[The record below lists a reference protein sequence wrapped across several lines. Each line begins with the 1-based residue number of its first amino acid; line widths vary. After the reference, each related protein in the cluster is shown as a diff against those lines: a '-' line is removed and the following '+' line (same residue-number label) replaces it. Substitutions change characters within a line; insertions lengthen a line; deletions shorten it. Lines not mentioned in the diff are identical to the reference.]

1 VRLSRRSFGALAL
14 SVVAATA
21 LSSCGRGNAPQ
32 QGASTAA
39 ALDSSPATGQITVW
53 AMGVEG
59 ETLPGFVQ
67 DFKTQNPGVEV
78 SVTAVPWEAAYNK
91 FQTAI
96 AGGTTPD
103 VAMIG
108 STWMADFGDALAT
121 VPEQIDMKDFFPGSQ
136 STARI
141 GDRVAGVPWY
151 VETRVLHYR
160 TDIAKQAGWEKP
172 PATWDELKKMAADMQ
187 KVPGV
192 KWGIRLPVGADS
204 FQSALWMPWSAGAEV
219 TDGKSWTLDTPE
231 MKKGLS
237 YYQSFFADRIAD
249 PSAST
254 AAGTVEAEFVAG
266 TTPMSIEG
274 PYLRGQLAKLGGK
287 DFETKYTTAVL
298 PTDESSIALSGG
310 SNLVVFNKSRNVE
323 SAWKLVKWL
332 SQSDVQGSFFARAG
346 DLPASMTAWKNPAF
360 ANDPS
365 LATFRKQLETAKA
378 TPVSTRWT
386 RVVAAG
392 DKVLEQI
399 RRGTVN
405 VPDGLAKLQ
414 SDASSI
420 GMG

>member
-1 VRLSRRSFGALAL
+1 MKLSRRSFSAMAL
-14 SVVAATA
+14 SGAAAIA
-21 LSSCGRGNAPQ
+21 LSACGRSTTPE
-32 QGASTAA
+32 QGASKAV
-39 ALDSSPATGQITVW
+39 ALDGSPATGQLTVW
-53 AMGVEG
+53 VMGVEG

-67 DFKTQNPGVEV
+67 DFKKQNPGVDV
-78 SVTAVPWEAAYNK
+78 AVTAVPWEAAYNK

-103 VAMIG
+103 VAMLG

-121 VPEQIDMKDFFPGSQ
+121 VPDQIEMKDFFPGSL
-136 STARI
+136 SAARI

-160 TDIAKQAGWEKP
+160 TDIAKQAGWDKA
-172 PATWDELKKMAADMQ
+172 PATWDELKKMASDMQ

-192 KWGIRLPVGADS
+192 KWGLRLPVGADS

-231 MKKGLS
+231 MKKGFD
-237 YYQSFFADRIAD
+237 YYRSFFADGIAD

-254 AAGTVEAEFVAG
+254 AAGAVEAEFVAG

-287 DFETKYTTAVL
+287 DFEKKYTTAVL
-298 PTDESSIALSGG
+298 PTDKASIALSGG
-310 SNLVVFNKSRNVE
+310 SNLVVFSKSRNVE

-332 SQSDVQGSFFARAG
+332 SQPETQGSFFARAG
-346 DLPASMTAWKNPAF
+346 DLPASVSAWKNPAF

-365 LATFRKQLETAKA
+365 LTTFRKQLDTAKA
-378 TPVSTRWT
+378 PPVSTRWT
-386 RVVAAG
+386 RVVSEG

-399 RRGTVN
+399 RRGTVS
-405 VPDGLAKLQ
+405 VTDGLSKLQ
-414 SDASSI
+414 SQASSI